1 MKMRILFH
9 GGRGYGF
16 AQDMYDYVFKPLGA
30 KQCKLGTSTLRY
42 SLEAL
47 ANEFDLIWCDEE
59 EGVQALMLY
68 LMRYYASVN
77 RNFRRLYKSS
87 GAKIISR
94 LHYTDVEKILSLFGW
109 KVLTALKFCDQ
120 PLCVSDYSRREITRM
135 LPFYEKSVKIVHN
148 GVDTSIYRP
157 NSRLKENNLISY
169 LAFTSRRKRLHLL
182 IEAMKYLQ
190 DWKLIVG
197 GGPRLHEN
205 VDREDPSIPIEYQ
218 DNWQYWI
225 WCHKLSEPYKNR
237 VEWCGNLSITDKIRL
252 YQRSTVFCLPSRM
265 EAWGVVLLESISC
278 GTPVVACNVGGIPE
292 FIPKPQLLSSDPTPE
307 EIADHIVNV
316 SRHPEWN
323 NINRKIAENYD
334 WKVVKKEVENV
345 IS

>member
-1 MKMRILFH
+1 MRVLFH

-30 KQCKLGTSTLRY
+30 RQCALDTSTFRY

-47 ANEFDLIWCDEE
+47 TNKFDLVWCEEE

-68 LMRYYASVN
+68 LMRYYAGVN
-77 RNFRRLYKSS
+77 RCFGRLYRSS
-87 GAKIISR
+87 GARIVCR
-94 LHYTDVEKILSLFGW
+94 LHVTDVERVLGLFGW

-120 PLCVSDYSRREITRM
+120 ALCVSDYSRREVTRL
-135 LPFYEKSVKIVHN
+135 LPFYEKSVRIVHD
-148 GVDTSIYRP
+148 GVDTSMYRP
-157 NSRLKENNLISY
+157 DSRLKENNLISY

-190 DWKLIVG
+190 DWRLMVG

-205 VDREDPSIPIEYQ
+205 VDREDPSIPVECQ
-218 DNWQYWI
+218 DNWRYWV
-225 WCHKLSEPYKNR
+225 WCHKLSEPYKSR
-237 VEWCGNLSITDKIRL
+237 VEWCGSLSVSDKIRM

-265 EAWGVVLLESISC
+265 EAWGVVLLESMSC
-278 GTPVVACNVGGIPE
+278 GTPVVACDVGGVPE
-292 FIPKPQLLSSDPTPE
+292 FVPRAQLLSSDPTPE
-307 EIADHIVNV
+307 EIAENIVKA
-316 SRHPEWN
+316 SRHPEWSDL
-323 NINRKIAENYD
+323 NRKIAEDYD
-334 WKVVKKEVENV
+334 WKVVRKEVENV